1 MKVVILAG
9 GLGTRLSE
17 ETKKKPKPMIN
28 IGKDP
33 ILLHIIKIY
42 SRFNF
47 NKFII
52 AGGYKINFIKK
63 FFKKRKMKNLDIKV
77 INTGSKSMTG
87 GRIYRLKKYLKD
99 DKFMLTYGDGL
110 ANIDLNKLIK
120 FHNNSKK
127 IATLTVVRPPARWGH
142 VTLKKKLITKFEE
155 KNQLNEGWINGGF
168 FVFEKNFFDFYKN
181 YKKKESVV
189 LESDIL
195 PKLSK
200 KKQLSAYQHLG
211 FWKCM
216 DTLRDK
222 IYLTELFKKKRVLW
236 MKFK

>member
-17 ETKKKPKPMIN
+17 ETKKKPKPMVN

-63 FFKKRKMKNLDIKV
+63 FFKKRKIKNLDIKV
-77 INTGSKSMTG
+77 INTGNKSMTG

-110 ANIDLNKLIK
+110 ANIDLNKLIR

-142 VTLKKKLITKFEE
+142 VTIKKKLITGLIKVLYF
-155 KNQLNEGWINGGF
+155 QL
-168 FVFEKNFFDFYKN
+168 
-181 YKKKESVV
+181 
-189 LESDIL
+189 
-195 PKLSK
+195 
-200 KKQLSAYQHLG
+200 
-211 FWKCM
+211 
-216 DTLRDK
+216 
-222 IYLTELFKKKRVLW
+222 
-236 MKFK
+236 

>member
-17 ETKKKPKPMIN
+17 ETKKKPKPMVN

-63 FFKKRKMKNLDIKV
+63 FFKKRKIKNLDIKV
-77 INTGSKSMTG
+77 INTGNKSMTG

-110 ANIDLNKLIK
+110 ANIDLNKLIR

-142 VTLKKKLITKFEE
+142 VTIKKKLITKFEE

-168 FVFEKNFFDFYKN
+168 FVFEKNFFNFYKS

-222 IYLTELFKKKRVLW
+222 IYLTDLFKKKRVPW

>member
-17 ETKKKPKPMIN
+17 ETKKKPKPMVN

-63 FFKKRKMKNLDIKV
+63 FFKKRKIKNLDIKV

-168 FVFEKNFFDFYKN
+168 FVFEKNFFNFYKN

-222 IYLTELFKKKRVLW
+222 IYLTELFKKKRVPW

>member
-17 ETKKKPKPMIN
+17 ETKKKPKPMVN

-52 AGGYKINFIKK
+52 AGGYKINFIKE
-63 FFKKRKMKNLDIKV
+63 FFKKRKIKNLDIKV
-77 INTGSKSMTG
+77 INTGNKSMTG

-110 ANIDLNKLIK
+110 ANIDLNKLIR

-142 VTLKKKLITKFEE
+142 VTVKKKLITKFEE

-181 YKKKESVV
+181 FKKKESVV

-222 IYLTELFKKKRVLW
+222 IYLTELFKKKRIPW

>member
-17 ETKKKPKPMIN
+17 ETKKKPKPMVN

-63 FFKKRKMKNLDIKV
+63 FFKKRKIKNLDIKV

-222 IYLTELFKKKRVLW
+222 IYLTELFKKKRVPW

>member
-17 ETKKKPKPMIN
+17 ETKTKPKPMVN

-33 ILLHIIKIY
+33 ILLHIIRIY

-52 AGGYKINFIKK
+52 AGGYKINYIKK
-63 FFKKRKMKNLDIKV
+63 FFKKKKIKNLDIKV
-77 INTGSKSMTG
+77 INTGNKSMTG

-110 ANIDLNKLIK
+110 ANIDLNKLIR

-142 VTLKKKLITKFEE
+142 VTIKKKLITKFEE

-168 FVFEKNFFDFYKN
+168 FVFEKNFFNFYKS

-222 IYLTELFKKKRVLW
+222 TYLTELFKKKEYHG
-236 MKFK
+236 

>member
-1 MKVVILAG
+1 M
-9 GLGTRLSE
+9 
-17 ETKKKPKPMIN
+17 
-28 IGKDP
+28 
-33 ILLHIIKIY
+33 
-42 SRFNF
+42 
-47 NKFII
+47 
-52 AGGYKINFIKK
+52 
-63 FFKKRKMKNLDIKV
+63 
-77 INTGSKSMTG
+77 
-87 GRIYRLKKYLKD
+87 
-99 DKFMLTYGDGL
+99 
-110 ANIDLNKLIK
+110 
-120 FHNNSKK
+120 
-127 IATLTVVRPPARWGH
+127 TVVRPPARWGH
-142 VTLKKKLITKFEE
+142 VTIKKKLITKFEE

-168 FVFEKNFFDFYKN
+168 FVFEKNFFNFYKS

-222 IYLTELFKKKRVLW
+222 IYLTDLFKKKRVPW